1 MNKNNKN
8 ENEKPDFLYVMKI
21 KTAIY
26 GFVLYLLLS
35 NNTAFKILNM
45 IFNNSIVL
53 LNDKNEPSI
62 LARFIMAFIIAFC
75 LFIF

>member
-1 MNKNNKN
+1 MIKDK
-8 ENEKPDFLYVMKI
+8 KLPDFEYKMKL

-35 NNTAFKILNM
+35 SNTAFKLLGIL
-45 IFNNSIVL
+45 FNNSLQL

-62 LARFIMAFIIAFC
+62 LAKIIMASCIAFI
-75 LFIF
+75 LFFF

>member
-1 MNKNNKN
+1 MNKNNQK
-8 ENEKPDFLYVMKI
+8 EKPDFLYVMKI

-35 NNTAFKILNM
+35 NDTAFKILNM

-62 LARFIMAFIIAFC
+62 LARFIMAFIIAFW

>member
-1 MNKNNKN
+1 MNKNNQK
-8 ENEKPDFLYVMKI
+8 EKPDFLYVMKI

-35 NNTAFKILNM
+35 NDTAFKILNM

-62 LARFIMAFIIAFC
+62 LARFIMAFIIALC

>member
-1 MNKNNKN
+1 MNNKKK
-8 ENEKPDFLYVMKI
+8 EKPDFLYVMKI

-35 NNTAFKILNM
+35 NDTAFKILNM

-62 LARFIMAFIIAFC
+62 LARFIMAFIIALC

>member
-1 MNKNNKN
+1 MNKNKKDK
-8 ENEKPDFLYVMKI
+8 EIPDFLYTMKI

-35 NNTAFKILNM
+35 NDNAFKILNM

-62 LARFIMAFIIAFC
+62 LARFIMAFIIAVC

>member
-1 MNKNNKN
+1 MNKNNKKK
-8 ENEKPDFLYVMKI
+8 EEIPDFLYAMKI

-26 GFVLYLLLS
+26 GFILYLLLS

-45 IFNNSIVL
+45 IFNNSVVL

-62 LARFIMAFIIAFC
+62 LARLIMAFIIAFC

>member
-8 ENEKPDFLYVMKI
+8 EKTDFLYVMKI

-62 LARFIMAFIIAFC
+62 LARFIMAFIIALC

>member
-1 MNKNNKN
+1 MNKD
-8 ENEKPDFLYVMKI
+8 EKKKLPDFLYVMKL

-26 GFVLYLLLS
+26 GFILYLLLS

-45 IFNNSIVL
+45 IFNNSLKL

-62 LARFIMAFIIAFC
+62 LARIIMAFIIAII
-75 LFIF
+75 LFTF

>member
-1 MNKNNKN
+1 MTTDKKL
-8 ENEKPDFLYVMKI
+8 PDFEYKMKL

-35 NNTAFKILNM
+35 NNTAFKLLGM
-45 IFNNSIVL
+45 LFNNSLKL

-62 LARFIMAFIIAFC
+62 LAKIIMASFIAFV
-75 LFIF
+75 LFFF

>member
-1 MNKNNKN
+1 MNKNNKKK
-8 ENEKPDFLYVMKI
+8 EEIPDFLYAMKI

-26 GFVLYLLLS
+26 GFILYLLLS
-35 NNTAFKILNM
+35 NNTAFKILNI
-45 IFNNSIVL
+45 IFNNSVVL

-62 LARFIMAFIIAFC
+62 LARLIMAFIIAFC

>member
-1 MNKNNKN
+1 MNKNKKDK
-8 ENEKPDFLYVMKI
+8 EIPEFLYTMKI

-35 NNTAFKILNM
+35 NEIAFKILNM

-62 LARFIMAFIIAFC
+62 LARFIMAFIIAVC

>member
-1 MNKNNKN
+1 MNKNNKK
-8 ENEKPDFLYVMKI
+8 EIPDFLYSMKI
-21 KTAIY
+21 KTAVY

-45 IFNNSIVL
+45 IFNNSIIL

-62 LARFIMAFIIAFC
+62 LARLIMAFIIAFC